1 MEELTGGSTFFSKRV
16 FPALW
21 FGFLGFIAVEHVVQ
35 VAKGVGQ
42 WSWSGFA
49 GTAALSRGGLGVMS
63 AWVFDLAD
71 HVYDAG
77 DHLIVQRGKR
87 EVRISFAEIVSV
99 SETYLMN
106 PPRITLR
113 LRDSGVFGREVV
125 FSPRFPMPWSPFRNG
140 PIAKDL
146 IERVKAAQRS

>member
-1 MEELTGGSTFFSKRV
+1 MEELTSGSTFFSKRV
-16 FPALW
+16 FPTLW
-21 FGFLGFIAVEHVVQ
+21 FGFLGFFFVEHAWQ
-35 VAKGVGQ
+35 VANGTGQ
-42 WSWSGFA
+42 WSWSAVTGL
-49 GTAALSRGGLGVMS
+49 AALGLVGLGVMS

-87 EVRISFAEIVSV
+87 EARITFSEIASVR
-99 SETYLMN
+99 ETYLIN

-113 LRDSGVFGREVV
+113 LREPCVFGREVV

-146 IERVKAAQRS
+146 IERAKAAQGS

>member
-1 MEELTGGSTFFSKRV
+1 
-16 FPALW
+16 
-21 FGFLGFIAVEHVVQ
+21 
-35 VAKGVGQ
+35 
-42 WSWSGFA
+42 
-49 GTAALSRGGLGVMS
+49 MS